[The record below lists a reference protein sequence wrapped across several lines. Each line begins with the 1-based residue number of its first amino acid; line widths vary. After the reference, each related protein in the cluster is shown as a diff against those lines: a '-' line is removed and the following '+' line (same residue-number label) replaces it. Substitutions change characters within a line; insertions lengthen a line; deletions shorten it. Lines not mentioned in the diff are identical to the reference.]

1 MKYIGPH
8 VSATGGV
15 HNAPANARAVGATGF
30 GMFVKNQRQWK
41 AKPLETDVIDAFKSN
56 MAIYGYKP
64 ESVLVHD
71 GYLINIG
78 NPDDAKRDQS
88 VTALIDEAER
98 CAALGLTQ
106 LNIHPGSGLGLI
118 TRDECAAIIAES
130 INKVL
135 DKTVKSGVSIIIE
148 ATAGQGNLLGGR
160 FEEIAAIIDK
170 IEDKSRIG
178 VCIDTCHI
186 FAAGYDIRDKQS
198 YKKTMTAFDDIVGF
212 KYIRGLH
219 LNDAKAEI
227 GTRADRH
234 ENIGK
239 GHIGIDA
246 FKMLMGDSRFD
257 GIPCILETPN
267 EELWKDEVEMLRKM
281 C

>member
-135 DKTVKSGVSIIIE
+135 DKTGNSGVSIIIE

-198 YKKTMTAFDDIVGF
+198 YKKTMTAFDDTIGF

>member
-1 MKYIGPH
+1 
-8 VSATGGV
+8 
-15 HNAPANARAVGATGF
+15 
-30 GMFVKNQRQWK
+30 MFVKNQRQWK
-41 AKPLETDVIDAFKSN
+41 AKPVETDVIDAFKKN
-56 MAIYGYKP
+56 MNLYGYKP

-78 NPDDAKRDQS
+78 NPDDTKRDQS
-88 VTALIDEAER
+88 VTALIDEVER

-106 LNIHPGSGLGLI
+106 LNIHPGSGLGVI
-118 TRDECAAIIAES
+118 TPDECAVVIAGS

-135 DKTVKSGVSIIIE
+135 DKTEKSGVSIIIE

-160 FEEIAAIIDK
+160 FEELAAIIDK
-170 IEDKSRIG
+170 VEDKTRLG

-198 YKKTMTAFDDIVGF
+198 YKKTMTDFDNVIGF

-227 GTRADRH
+227 GTHTDRH
-234 ENIGK
+234 ESIGK
-239 GHIGIDA
+239 GRIGIDA

-267 EELWKDEVEMLRKM
+267 EELWGGEVEMLKGM
-281 C
+281 L